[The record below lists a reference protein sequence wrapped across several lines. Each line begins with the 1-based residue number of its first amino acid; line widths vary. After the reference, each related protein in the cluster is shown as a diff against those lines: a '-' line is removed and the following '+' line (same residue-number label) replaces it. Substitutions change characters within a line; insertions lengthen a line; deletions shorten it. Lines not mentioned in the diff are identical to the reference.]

1 MATDVDES
9 DTLHLIGVF
18 KTEYAFNYTK
28 KLQTMVD
35 NLKKEALLVVESTRS
50 ICDKWEKS
58 GFTFAW
64 PHFSEVEIHD
74 TNDHRCFG
82 QLISLWFSRGCRT
95 VDIAIIKFN

>member
-35 NLKKEALLVVESTRS
+35 NLKKEALSVVESTRS
-50 ICDKWEKS
+50 ICDK
-58 GFTFAW
+58 
-64 PHFSEVEIHD
+64 
-74 TNDHRCFG
+74 
-82 QLISLWFSRGCRT
+82 
-95 VDIAIIKFN
+95 